1 MDLRGRP
8 ILLNIILIAASTT
21 VIHEA
26 IIKEQ
31 PTIIYTIKHAENVEQ
46 YILSLTSEEVCSVM
60 MLLSEK
66 TF

>member
-1 MDLRGRP
+1 VDLRGRP
-8 ILLNIILIAASTT
+8 ILLNIILIAAPTT

-26 IIKEQ
+26 IIKQQ
-31 PTIIYTIKHAENVEQ
+31 PKIIYTIKHAENVEQ